1 MRSLSPV
8 QCFQASGFIC
18 GKVTL
23 TPNAGRKVS
32 HNGLTIWLETTR
44 EGESSSKE
52 VVLKHVWTLAEAGQL
67 TGKAELA
74 FEIDIATLPEFPL
87 AAVSVL
93 HHTLGIVLQRSGRR
107 SPPIQK
113 EEPIVIHRTISSCQP
128 LPPSL
133 SEAMASET
141 ADQIPDVTETPT
153 FGQTMDTE
161 GSFASNC
168 SEGIFA
174 RNCSAGYASSDSE
187 EEDQPEVLLHS
198 LAELTAER
206 NTAVAFV
213 LSPFLTGRRVLYETG
228 AVASEAEVVRVRE
241 VDASSTRN
249 LSSPKRICAPQNI
262 VCTVRLSDGS
272 LVHASPCDVSNV
284 SPGAAAEEEE
294 EVTSTYAPAP
304 TPEACLTALT
314 MQPLSAAERKIL
326 GFRLRAATFVVAG
339 AWCTKL
345 TLSPSVAVRQR
356 RFLKLLSS
364 SGTVTWGSRHQV
376 HSPPYLPMPLL
387 LCSPCVYSL
396 GFCLSHLAPAQ
407 GKVLRADSSCA
418 QHVLL
423 KHNLSDAER
432 ECSLQLV
439 LQHRTLLL
447 LAPTVEERNLWVDG
461 CNALLS
467 GLYY

>member
-1 MRSLSPV
+1 MRGAIRAPEAVTLDWEFDKYCYTHVSSGAGEIR
-8 QCFQASGFIC
+8 CFQASGFIS

-23 TPNAGRKVS
+23 TPKAGRKVS
-32 HNGLTIWLETTR
+32 HNGLTIWLQTTR
-44 EGESSSKE
+44 EDESSSKE

-67 TGKAELA
+67 TGKTELA

-93 HHTLGIVLQRSGRR
+93 HHTLGVVLQRCARR
-107 SPPIQK
+107 SPPIQR
-113 EEPIVIHRTISSCQP
+113 EEPIVIHRMISSCQP

-133 SEAMASET
+133 FEAMESEIANQT
-141 ADQIPDVTETPT
+141 PDVMETPA
-153 FGQTMDTE
+153 FSQMMDTE
-161 GSFASNC
+161 GIFAS
-168 SEGIFA
+168 
-174 RNCSAGYASSDSE
+174 NCSAGYASSDSD

-206 NTAVAFV
+206 NTAIAFV

-228 AVASEAEVVRVRE
+228 AVASEAAVVRVLA
-241 VDASSTRN
+241 VDAASTRT
-249 LSSPKRICAPQNI
+249 LSSPKRVCAPENI

-272 LVHASPCDVSNV
+272 LVHASPCDVSNAF
-284 SPGAAAEEEE
+284 PGAKEEED
-294 EVTSTYAPAP
+294 EVTSTYAPTP

-356 RFLKLLSS
+356 RFLKLLST
-364 SGTVTWGSRHQV
+364 SGTVTWGSRHQ
-376 HSPPYLPMPLL
+376 
-387 LCSPCVYSL
+387 
-396 GFCLSHLAPAQ
+396 
-407 GKVLRADSSCA
+407 GKLLRADSSCA

-423 KHNLSDAER
+423 RHNLSDAER
-432 ECSLQLV
+432 ECCLQLV